1 MAALPLKNPR
11 PDAKLFIDILMGR
24 RKAPPPLVE
33 YIVDDVLMRPI
44 SEELLGRAWVPE
56 GEQASG
62 ALRGASAGR
71 DQQKAYLDTFIEFWR
86 RMGYDFIRYERG
98 LDFPERKLEMAD
110 TAPGSSKKRAWAD
123 QHVGGIMSW
132 EDFERYPWPR
142 IEDFDFF
149 PFEYIDSHLPEG
161 MGLLTCHAGGIYE
174 HLSWIM
180 SYERLCIALHDDP
193 ALVKAVADRIGG
205 LLVGF
210 YEHLLGLDRVI
221 AIFQGDDMGF
231 KTGTLLS
238 PEALKTYCLPWQRKL
253 AALAHGKG
261 LPYFLHS
268 CGNLL
273 GIMEDLIEDVGI
285 DGKHSFEDAI
295 MPVQEFQ
302 RRFGERVAVLG
313 GLDIN
318 ILAGASPEEVRR
330 RTGILME
337 ECGARGR
344 YAIGSGNSVPSYVPV
359 PNYLAMVGEAA
370 ARRGL
375 KS

>member
-1 MAALPLKNPR
+1 MATLPLKNPQ
-11 PDAKLFIDILMGR
+11 PDATHFIDILMGR
-24 RKAPPPLVE
+24 RKAAPPLVE

-56 GEQASG
+56 GEQATG
-62 ALRGASAGR
+62 ALRDASAGR

-86 RMGYDFIRYERG
+86 RMGYDFVRYERG
-98 LDFPERKLEMAD
+98 LDFPERKLETAD

-123 QHVGGIMSW
+123 QHVGGVMSW

-149 PFEYIDSHLPEG
+149 PFEYIDTHLPEG
-161 MGLLTCHAGGIYE
+161 MGFITCHAGGIYE

-180 SYERLCIALHDDP
+180 SYERLCIALYDDP

-205 LLVGF
+205 LIVGF

-231 KTGTLLS
+231 KTGTLVS

-273 GIMEDLIEDVGI
+273 GIMEDLIEDVRI

-295 MPVQEFQ
+295 QPVEDFH
-302 RRFGERVAVLG
+302 RRYHDRIASLG
-313 GLDIN
+313 GVDVDV
-318 ILAGASPEEVRR
+318 LARGSVDDVRR
-330 RTGILME
+330 RTREIIDACAPL
-337 ECGARGR
+337 GR
-344 YAIGSGNSVPSYVPV
+344 FALGSGNSVTNYIPLE
-359 PNYLAMVGEAA
+359 NYLAMLGEA
-370 ARRGL
+370 RLGC
-375 KS
+375 